1 MAIQLGSAYG
11 KVSID
16 SSGVKSGVDNAN
28 KSLGTLETSARKLG
42 ASLQKIGGAMTLG
55 LTVPI
60 IGFFKQSV
68 NSAMDAESAF
78 AEVEAVL
85 KSTGGAAGVT
95 AEDVKKL
102 ATEFQKLT
110 KFSDEE
116 IMSGESMLLTFTNIG
131 ADVFPMATEAMLNM
145 GQKFGSIKDA
155 SIQLGKA
162 LNDPVAGVGA
172 LRRVGVMLT
181 DEQEKQIKSF
191 MAVNDVASAQK
202 VILKELETEFGGL
215 AKAIG
220 NTPEGKFAKLKNSF
234 DDLMEVVGKKLMPF
248 IMKAVDF
255 LTMLIDKFNAA
266 PPHVQ
271 DLIIK
276 FLFLV
281 AVVGPVLFLLGKALP
296 FALSGATKSLNPFSG
311 GVFGLVGTFI
321 KWVGVAALVVKV
333 LTALGIATGPVGAG
347 ILAVQA
353 AIAGAA
359 GSILVIVG
367 PILLIIA
374 TLGLLYWAFKNN
386 WMGITDT
393 VKQAWFLLGYYIAQ
407 IVEKV
412 KNMFKNIN
420 WGQVGK
426 NMLIGLANGILMGI
440 PSIIMA
446 AAQAGAAALEA
457 MRKALDSHSPSRK
470 FFKLGIDS
478 GDGYKLG
485 LKDSVNPAVIARMMA
500 KPVSNMTTQQ
510 STSNT
515 VNLSNGLTLRDV
527 DRLMDTKINRF
538 AKNVAGAL

>member
-1 MAIQLGSAYG
+1 
-11 KVSID
+11 
-16 SSGVKSGVDNAN
+16 
-28 KSLGTLETSARKLG
+28 
-42 ASLQKIGGAMTLG
+42 
-55 LTVPI
+55 
-60 IGFFKQSV
+60 
-68 NSAMDAESAF
+68 
-78 AEVEAVL
+78 
-85 KSTGGAAGVT
+85 
-95 AEDVKKL
+95 
-102 ATEFQKLT
+102 
-110 KFSDEE
+110 
-116 IMSGESMLLTFTNIG
+116 
-131 ADVFPMATEAMLNM
+131 
-145 GQKFGSIKDA
+145 
-155 SIQLGKA
+155 
-162 LNDPVAGVGA
+162 
-172 LRRVGVMLT
+172 
-181 DEQEKQIKSF
+181 
-191 MAVNDVASAQK
+191 
-202 VILKELETEFGGL
+202 
-215 AKAIG
+215 
-220 NTPEGKFAKLKNSF
+220 
-234 DDLMEVVGKKLMPF
+234 
-248 IMKAVDF
+248 
-255 LTMLIDKFNAA
+255 
-266 PPHVQ
+266 
-271 DLIIK
+271 
-276 FLFLV
+276 
-281 AVVGPVLFLLGKALP
+281 
-296 FALSGATKSLNPFSG
+296 
-311 GVFGLVGTFI
+311 
-321 KWVGVAALVVKV
+321 
-333 LTALGIATGPVGAG
+333 VGAG